1 MNGLIRTERLDG
13 PGSAIAAATEVAERF
28 AKRAHKAD
36 IKGRFLEADLD
47 DLRNSG
53 LLSLMVPKRL
63 GGPGASFHDYAQVA
77 MVLARG
83 SGASALVYNM
93 HASVTGAIAQTPD
106 ALASALGAT
115 DTYFHARDEI
125 LRSVQHGSFFA
136 VAMSERGTGS
146 RLSSLSTTYSKTKLG
161 YRIKGAKAFVS
172 GAAHADAFL
181 VAARDA
187 EDAQRVS
194 YFLVP
199 TGKGVRVSG
208 TWDVLGMRGTG
219 SYDLD
224 LEAQVPETALLGGV
238 EGLAMLIAQLMPQWL
253 VASYAAVYVGVAKSA
268 VDATITEVNRRSLS
282 HLPAVRARIGRA
294 SAAVAAAELLVLD
307 AAKRIDAAPGTTETN
322 RSVYQAKLVAGETAM
337 EVAASMLEA
346 AGASAT
352 RKNHP
357 LERIFRDA
365 RCGSL
370 QPATPDVCADWLG
383 MSALGLDANASDVP
397 RW

>member
-1 MNGLIRTERLDG
+1 MSALIRNEHLDG
-13 PGSAIAAATEVAERF
+13 PDAAINAATAVAAQF
-28 AKRAHKAD
+28 AKRANKAD
-36 IKGRFLEADLD
+36 SKARFLEPDLD
-47 DLRNSG
+47 DLRDSG

-63 GGPGASFHDYAQVA
+63 GGTGATFFDYAQVA
-77 MVLARG
+77 MILARG

-115 DTYFHARDEI
+115 DLYFLARDDI
-125 LRSVQHGSFFA
+125 LRSVHSGSFFA
-136 VAMSERGTGS
+136 VAMSERGAGA
-146 RLSSLSTTYSKTKLG
+146 RLSAMSTTYTKHKGG
-161 YRIKGAKAFVS
+161 YRVRGMKSFVS

-181 VAARDA
+181 VAARDGA
-187 EDAQRVS
+187 DAQKVS

-199 TGKGVRVSG
+199 SGKGVRVNG

-219 SYDLD
+219 SYDVEFD
-224 LEAQVPETALLGGV
+224 AQVSDGALLGGV
-238 EGLAMLIAQLMPQWL
+238 EGLAMLIAQIMPQWL

-268 VDATITEVNRRSLS
+268 IESTVQEVTHRSLG

-307 AAKRIDAAPGTTETN
+307 AAKRIDTSPGTPETN
-322 RSVYQAKLVAGETAM
+322 RSVFQAKLVASETAM
-337 EVAASMLEA
+337 EVASSMLEA

-352 RKNHP
+352 RKGHP

-383 MSALGLDANASDVP
+383 MAALGLDANSSDVP